1 MRGKRLIAFGLTA
14 TLILSSFSV
23 TFSAEKEKAAAET
36 AIVPETAAPEI
47 TAEEPVAAGSL
58 FSDTAGHWAAPAIEK
73 WAGYGVLSGAGGK
86 FRPNDS
92 ITRAEMATILDN
104 LMEYQ
109 AAAENT
115 FADVP
120 AGAWYEEAVLKV
132 NAAGVLT
139 GDGAGKAGP
148 TAKITREQAALML
161 ARAFEVDPYNG
172 DATEFSDAAR
182 ISSWAKPLVFGMEA
196 AGYISGYHNQFNP
209 QGSITRAEVVTIIDN
224 AVKAYYDKAGIY
236 TEDSSG
242 LSIVK
247 AKDVTIKDA
256 SISGD
261 LIVAEGVADGSFV
274 LDKTTINGDII
285 FKGECLRPFTL
296 LGSFEDSKMNL
307 VEIAD
312 NAQIYSVTG
321 SDKYAWTWSTN
332 SASSAKNLVGKA
344 FVDLE
349 DTDND
354 GIADRILA
362 VPRSFSESYWDK
374 NTFWIPGAGENTEPS
389 VDDKTGV
396 SVFGQEWVIPM
407 GERLLTG
414 YGLGDWSGT
423 TDFSNLEEETYWP
436 FIDYYNTKSGD
447 TLTMLTGYK
456 SILQATGGTCGPAS
470 ALTVLEWY
478 GERGGLNEED
488 LSGLRDPQPSW
499 GGFSSLEAMTGIFE
513 NLGNLGVT
521 KKWDLYSSYDDPE
534 KLFDSEWVRSTLAAG
549 HPILVGWNSFGGHW
563 QVIIGYDTMG
573 TEGTNDDVLILMD
586 PYDTTDHRN
595 NGYNIQSYE
604 RLAWGVGFEDVNP
617 DPDEEYTGTSFLV
630 AIPEGWEYTGPV
642 KGEGI
647 PKDALNV
654 ADFTDAHKIPYGDTA
669 ADITA
674 FYPDT
679 EYRGNDGT
687 GLAGAATEG
696 YERSGDFDNSPYYKF
711 FDFYHYG
718 MKGSDSRVALSEFR
732 TVQQSTEW
740 TCGPA
745 SALMVL
751 DWFGKSDGL
760 TDIDL
765 AQMRQGGEEGAT
777 TINGME
783 EIFGTLNENGGDW
796 AWFTNR
802 DLTYDENLETH
813 CIGGYGFNLEWGA
826 DDNGLIPY
834 LIAAGIPVIIGWDEW
849 GGHWQVIIGYD
860 DMGTYGTQDDV
871 LILADPYDTTDHNQD
886 GYTLESFERL
896 VYGWTAEFDEDFALV
911 VAFPEK
917 GHEDVIEALGLEK
930 PYFTA
935 APSEDEE

>member
-1 MRGKRLIAFGLTA
+1 MRGKKLLAFGLTA
-14 TLILSSFSV
+14 AMILSSFSV
-23 TFSAEKEKAAAET
+23 AFSAETVEPGAAAGE
-36 AIVPETAAPEI
+36 AGSGA
-47 TAEEPVAAGSL
+47 AEEPASAAAGM
-58 FSDTAGHWAAPAIEK
+58 FTDTENHWAASAIEK
-73 WAGYGVLSGAGGK
+73 WAGYGALNGSNGK
-86 FRPNDS
+86 FRPNDY
-92 ITRAEMATILDN
+92 ITRAEMATILNN
-104 LMEYQ
+104 LMGYQ

-115 FADVP
+115 FSDVP
-120 AGAWYEEAVLKV
+120 AGAWYEGAVLKA

-139 GDGAGKAGP
+139 GDGKGLASP
-148 TAKITREQAALML
+148 TAKITKEQAVLML

-182 ISSWAKPLVFGMEA
+182 ISSWAKSLVFGMEA
-196 AGYISGYHNQFNP
+196 NGYISGYNNQFNP
-209 QGSITRAEVVTIIDN
+209 QNSITRAEVVTIINN
-224 AVKAYYDKAGIY
+224 AVKTYYDKAGTY

-261 LIVAEGVADGSFV
+261 LIVADGVADGSFV

-296 LGSFEDSKMNL
+296 LGSFEDGKMNL
-307 VEIAD
+307 VEVAG

-321 SDKYAWTWSTN
+321 SDKYAWTWSTD
-332 SASSAKNLVGKA
+332 SASSAKDLVGKS

-396 SVFGQEWVIPM
+396 SVFGQEYAIPM

-423 TDFSNLEEETYWP
+423 TDFSNLEDETYWP
-436 FIDYYNTKSGD
+436 FIDYYNTTSSD

-456 SILQATGGTCGPAS
+456 STLQATGGTCGPAS

-478 GERGGLNEED
+478 GKRGDLNEED
-488 LSGLRDPQPSW
+488 VSGLREPQPSW

-513 NLGNLGVT
+513 NLGDLGVT
-521 KKWDLYSSYDDPE
+521 KEWDIYSSYDDPK

-586 PYDTTDHRN
+586 PYDTTDHSN

-604 RLAWGVGFEDVNP
+604 RLAWGAGFEDVNA
-617 DPDEEYTGTSFLV
+617 DPDEEFTGTSFLV
-630 AIPEGWEYTGPV
+630 AIPEGWNYDGAV
-642 KGEGI
+642 KGAGI
-647 PKDALNV
+647 PKDTTNT
-654 ADFTDAHKIPYGDTA
+654 ADFTDARKIPYGDTA

-674 FYPDT
+674 YYPET
-679 EYRGNDGT
+679 EYRGNDGA

-696 YERSGDFDNSPYYKF
+696 YERSGDFDNSPYYKS
-711 FDFYHYG
+711 FDFYNYG
-718 MKGSDSRVALSEFR
+718 MKGSDSLVMLSEFR

-751 DWFGKSDGL
+751 DWFDKSNGL

-765 AQMRQGGEEGAT
+765 AQMRQEGKEGAT

-783 EIFGTLNENGGDW
+783 EIFGALNEDGGNW
-796 AWFTNR
+796 AWFTTR
-802 DLTYDENLETH
+802 DLAYDEDLEAH
-813 CIGGYGFNLEWGA
+813 SIGGHYLEWGA
-826 DDNGLIPY
+826 DDDGLIPY
-834 LIAAGIPVIIGWDEW
+834 LISAGIPVMVGWDEW
-849 GGHWQVIIGYD
+849 GGHWQVVVGYD

-886 GYTLESFERL
+886 GYVLESFERL
-896 VYGWTAEFDEDFALV
+896 VYGWDAAFDEDYALV

-917 GHEDVIEALGLEK
+917 GNEGVIEALGLEK
-930 PYFTA
+930 PYFSA
-935 APSEDEE
+935 K